1 MADFDI
7 IIAGAGAVGLALA
20 KELSAAG
27 KSVLVVEKHPSF
39 GNEISSRNSEVVHS
53 GIYYEKDSLKAKL
66 CVEGRKLLYEWCS
79 ESGVPFNKTG
89 KYIIAVNQD
98 EESRLFGLLKKGLD
112 NGVEGLKIVNSNEV
126 MAANTGIICVSALYS
141 PESGIV
147 DSHLLMESFIS
158 KSKEFDC
165 QYVFNHEVI
174 KVSQSNGSYITTLRD
189 TTDETYEVSSDYF
202 INSAGLGADLIAES
216 AGIDIDRYGYRI
228 TYCKGHYFKL
238 RTGLNSIA
246 TNLIYPVPPVNFTG
260 LGVHITLD
268 LSGGLK
274 LGPDVQYL
282 DDRVQNYNIPDSLQQ
297 KFYESA
303 KRYIPNLSYDDLSPD
318 QSGIRPKL
326 QRKGELVRDFII
338 NEESSKGLPRFI
350 NLIGIESP
358 GLTSCL
364 AIADYVKRSFFLI

>member
-7 IIAGAGAVGLALA
+7 IIAGAGVVGLALA

-27 KSVLVVEKHPSF
+27 KFVLVVEKHPSF

-66 CVEGRKLLYEWCS
+66 CVEGRKLLYKWCL

-89 KYIIAVNQD
+89 KYIIAVNRD
-98 EESRLFGLLKKGLD
+98 EESRLYMLLKKGLD
-112 NGVEGLKIVNSNEV
+112 NGVEGLKIVNSNVV
-126 MAANTGIICVSALYS
+126 MDANTGINCVSALYS

-147 DSHLLMESFIS
+147 DSHLLMESFLT

-165 QYVFNHEVI
+165 QYVFNHEVT
-174 KVSQSNGSYITTLRD
+174 KVSRSNGSYITTLKD
-189 TTDETYEVSSDYF
+189 TTGVTYEVSSDYF

-238 RTGLNSIA
+238 RTGLNGIA
-246 TNLIYPVPPVNFTG
+246 KNLIYPVPLVNFTG

-274 LGPDVQYL
+274 LGPDVLYL
-282 DDRVQNYNIPDSLQQ
+282 DDREQNYYVPDLLQQ

-326 QRKGELVRDFII
+326 QRKGEPVRDFII

-364 AIADYVKRSFFLI
+364 AIANYVKRSLL

>member
-7 IIAGAGAVGLALA
+7 IIAGAGVVGLALA

-66 CVEGRKLLYEWCS
+66 CVEGRKLLYKWCL
-79 ESGVPFNKTG
+79 ESDVPFNKTG
-89 KYIIAVNQD
+89 KYIIAVNRD
-98 EESRLFGLLKKGLD
+98 EESRLYMLLKNGID

-126 MAANTGIICVSALYS
+126 MEANTGIVCVSALYS

-147 DSHLLMESFIS
+147 DSHLLMESFLA

-174 KVSQSNGSYITTLRD
+174 KVSLSNGSYITILKD
-189 TTDETYEVSSDYF
+189 TTGETYEVSSDYF

-216 AGIDIDRYGYRI
+216 AGIDIDSYGYRI
-228 TYCKGHYFKL
+228 TFCKGHYFKL
-238 RTGLNSIA
+238 RIGLSGIA
-246 TNLIYPVPPVNFTG
+246 KNLIYPVPPVNFTG

-268 LSGGLK
+268 LSGCLK

-282 DDRVQNYNIPDSLQQ
+282 DDREQNYNVPDSLQQ

-326 QRKGELVRDFII
+326 QRKGEPVRDFII
-338 NEESSKGLPRFI
+338 NEESSKGLPGFI

-364 AIADYVKRSFFLI
+364 AIANYVKRSLL

>member
-7 IIAGAGAVGLALA
+7 IIAGAGVVGLALA
-20 KELSAAG
+20 TELSAAG

-39 GNEISSRNSEVVHS
+39 GNEISSRNSEVIHS

-66 CVEGRKLLYEWCS
+66 CVEGRKLLYKWCL

-89 KYIIAVNQD
+89 KYMIAVNRD
-98 EESRLFGLLKKGLD
+98 EESRLSVLLKNGID
-112 NGVEGLKIVNSNEV
+112 NGVEGLKIVNSNVV
-126 MAANTGIICVSALYS
+126 MDANTGIICVSALYS

-147 DSHLLMESFIS
+147 DSHLLMESFLT

-165 QYVFNHEVI
+165 QYVFNHEVT
-174 KVSQSNGSYITTLRD
+174 KVSRSNGSYITTLKD
-189 TTDETYEVSSDYF
+189 TTGVTYEVSSDYF

-228 TYCKGHYFKL
+228 TFCKGHYFKL
-238 RTGLNSIA
+238 RTGLNGIA
-246 TNLIYPVPPVNFTG
+246 KNLIYPVPPVNFTG

-268 LSGGLK
+268 LSGCLK

-282 DDRVQNYNIPDSLQQ
+282 DDREQNYNVPDSLQQ

-326 QRKGELVRDFII
+326 QRKGEPVRDFII

-364 AIADYVKRSFFLI
+364 AIAEYVKKSFF